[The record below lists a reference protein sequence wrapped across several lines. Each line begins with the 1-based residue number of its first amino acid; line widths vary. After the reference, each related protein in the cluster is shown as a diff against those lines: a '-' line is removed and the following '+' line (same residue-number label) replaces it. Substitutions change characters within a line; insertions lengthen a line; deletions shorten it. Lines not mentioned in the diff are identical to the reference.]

1 MASFQPTSPEGSSIS
16 AKTTSTM
23 PSRMAA
29 LLATWW
35 YSDMASTPSSV
46 ASLRMLSDPTPS
58 RSARATAA
66 SRTRCLVSGIR
77 GAGLGSVWVAISVLT
92 VEANSWRQA
101 RVDDTVWLTTIHCMG
116 ILQRKPPP
124 HWGHEE
130 DRSVFRTGPPPDR
143 GGTHGCTA
151 FDGLG
156 PCDGRCGRRAQDR
169 HTPGNHHEG
178 RRP

>member
-92 VEANSWRQA
+92 VEANPWRQE
-101 RVDDTVWLTTIHCMG
+101 RVDDTVCLTTYTV
-116 ILQRKPPP
+116 
-124 HWGHEE
+124 WVSY
-130 DRSVFRTGPPPDR
+130 SVSHRHT
-143 GGTHGCTA
+143 GGTRRI
-151 FDGLG
+151 DGSSGLV
-156 PCDGRCGRRAQDR
+156 RL
-169 HTPGNHHEG
+169 
-178 RRP
+178 